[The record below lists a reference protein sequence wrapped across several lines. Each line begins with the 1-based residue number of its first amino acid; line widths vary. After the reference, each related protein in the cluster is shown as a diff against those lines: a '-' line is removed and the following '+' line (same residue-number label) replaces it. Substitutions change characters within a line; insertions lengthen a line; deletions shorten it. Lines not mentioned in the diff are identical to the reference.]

1 MASLTKNYSTQKTL
15 GQIYTPFFIVEKIL
29 NDIGYN
35 NKNILGK
42 YILDPACGDGR
53 FLTEIVKRIIQ
64 FSKPEY
70 LKTNLLFVYGWDI
83 DYTAISSCINN
94 LNEII
99 KPYNIEVNW
108 NIKKCNSLLK
118 IENNNNLF
126 NKEFQQF
133 DFIVGNPPYIRIQHV
148 DIDNRIFI
156 QKNYNFCKSGS
167 TDIYYAFYELSYHLL
182 NNNGICGLITP
193 NTFFYSETGL
203 QLRNFM
209 SSKKIIKQITNYG
222 NNQVFN
228 NATTYST
235 ILIFNK
241 KQQENFLYQQ
251 AYTCY
256 DFIERNIS
264 FAELFEKKIWQLSIE
279 KQPLDLG
286 VKLKKICNIHVGITT
301 LCDKVYIFEIENI
314 DNKYVW
320 AYTAL
325 KGKIKIEKEI
335 LKPIIKASTFKN
347 CKTTIY
353 QYVLFPYKKINNKHK
368 IIPEHE
374 LQNYPLAYNYL
385 LSVKEILDKRD
396 NGKTNKISWYAFG
409 RSQGLDTSF
418 GKKILFSP
426 MNLKPNFIL
435 SENEECTFYSGY
447 CIKYN
452 KDYTWL
458 LKELNSK
465 KMEEYIQIS
474 SRDYRGGWKAYNKQV
489 VQEFSI
495 NFGIVN

>member
-64 FSKPEY
+64 FSKPEN

-83 DYTAISSCINN
+83 DDTAISSCINN

-126 NKEFQQF
+126 NKEFQLF

-209 SSKKIIKQITNYG
+209 ASKKIIKQITNYG

-301 LCDKVYIFEIENI
+301 LCDKVYI
-314 DNKYVW
+314 
-320 AYTAL
+320 L
-325 KGKIKIEKEI
+325 K
-335 LKPIIKASTFKN
+335 L
-347 CKTTIY
+347 
-353 QYVLFPYKKINNKHK
+353 
-368 IIPEHE
+368 
-374 LQNYPLAYNYL
+374 
-385 LSVKEILDKRD
+385 
-396 NGKTNKISWYAFG
+396 
-409 RSQGLDTSF
+409 
-418 GKKILFSP
+418 KIL
-426 MNLKPNFIL
+426 
-435 SENEECTFYSGY
+435 T
-447 CIKYN
+447 
-452 KDYTWL
+452 
-458 LKELNSK
+458 
-465 KMEEYIQIS
+465 
-474 SRDYRGGWKAYNKQV
+474 
-489 VQEFSI
+489 I
-495 NFGIVN
+495 NMFGLTPH